1 MSKKNNEKGFAII
14 DWLQNL
20 NIDKLVEKL
29 MLLSINLSQSMIA
42 KPFTFSFKQKLQDFC
57 HRVIQLTK
65 MK

>member
-42 KPFTFSFKQKLQDFC
+42 KPFSFKQKLQDFDFC